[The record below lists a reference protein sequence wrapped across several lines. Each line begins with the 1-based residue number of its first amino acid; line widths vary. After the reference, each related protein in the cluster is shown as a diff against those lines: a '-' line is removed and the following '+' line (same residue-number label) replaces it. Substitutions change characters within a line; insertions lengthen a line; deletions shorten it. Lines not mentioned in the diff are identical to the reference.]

1 MAVKKVKVDITHPD
15 PLQEAIA
22 FLRKTELALDVWLVG
37 GYVRDQLAGRRTNDL
52 DVIVPDGAIRLAR
65 ALADA
70 LSGHFFVLDHER
82 QVGRVIVERN
92 GSTAAKVDV
101 ARLRAP
107 QLRDDLR
114 LRDFTV
120 NAIAMSLE
128 REPSVAR
135 LFDPFDGRSD
145 LERRVLR
152 AVTEGAFRDDP
163 LRLLRAVRLSG
174 ELGFRIEPQTMNLL
188 RRDAALISTVS
199 AERICDEM
207 YRIVTLP
214 RAWQHLRLLAQT
226 DLLGHV
232 LPEAAALK
240 GVEQTPPHY
249 QPVFDHSRSVMAHLE
264 GIYALLWPEG
274 LYQRPEPVT
283 GDATIICPDALWDDV
298 AGLLGPYRDD
308 LRAHLMAP
316 LASAHV
322 RRDTLMWAALAH
334 DWGKPAMRSE
344 ENNGLV
350 RFLDHDSWGALLA
363 QNRAHALKMSTDE
376 TAYLSRLVQMHMR
389 PAYLAHDYP
398 IGRRAIYRYF
408 RDAQGVGLDALL
420 LSLADHMAVRAPH
433 PDRAQW
439 RRRLDTM
446 RVLLESY
453 YRERSERV
461 DPAPLIDGDRLMAE
475 FGLRPGP
482 QIGVLLEGLRE
493 AQAAGEV
500 TDADDALAWLTQHV
514 VVE

>member
-1 MAVKKVKVDITHPD
+1 
-15 PLQEAIA
+15 
-22 FLRKTELALDVWLVG
+22 LA
-37 GYVRDQLAGRRTNDL
+37 
-52 DVIVPDGAIRLAR
+52 
-65 ALADA
+65 
-70 LSGHFFVLDHER
+70 
-82 QVGRVIVERN
+82 
-92 GSTAAKVDV
+92 
-101 ARLRAP
+101 
-107 QLRDDLR
+107 
-114 LRDFTV
+114 
-120 NAIAMSLE
+120 
-128 REPSVAR
+128 
-135 LFDPFDGRSD
+135 
-145 LERRVLR
+145 
-152 AVTEGAFRDDP
+152 
-163 LRLLRAVRLSG
+163 
-174 ELGFRIEPQTMNLL
+174 
-188 RRDAALISTVS
+188 
-199 AERICDEM
+199 
-207 YRIVTLP
+207 
-214 RAWQHLRLLAQT
+214 
-226 DLLGHV
+226 
-232 LPEAAALK
+232 
-240 GVEQTPPHY
+240 
-249 QPVFDHSRSVMAHLE
+249 
-264 GIYALLWPEG
+264 
-274 LYQRPEPVT
+274 
-283 GDATIICPDALWDDV
+283 
-298 AGLLGPYRDD
+298 PYRDD

-363 QNRAHALKMSTDE
+363 QNRAHALKMSADE

-453 YRERSERV
+453 YRQRSERV